1 MAKKSKTAAPIEY
14 PPLPTTMPPLGAHQS
29 TSGGFY
35 KSVDLARRSTC
46 QCVQIFTNAPS
57 QWAITPVTPEV
68 STAVQSDGFLTKNN
82 NQWKGKPITPDEA
95 ERFKNALAEKGITHP
110 TSHNSYL
117 INMAA
122 PNDELWEKSLHAMAE
137 ELRRAAILGIPYVV
151 AHPGSFTSSSEEAG
165 LQRIIQALDEVHNMT
180 ADINTVTLLETTAG
194 QGSNL
199 GHRFEH
205 IATIMSGVKK
215 PERLAVCVDTC
226 HIFAAGYP
234 ITKEADYQNTFKE
247 FDTVI
252 GLNQIKAF
260 HLNDSKKGLG
270 SRVDRHEHI
279 GKGEIGLDGFRWLMN
294 DPRFKQIPM
303 YLETPKDD
311 GGEEGIKLDAENLA
325 VLRGL
330 CTG

>member
-1 MAKKSKTAAPIEY
+1 MPANKESAC
-14 PPLPTTMPPLGAHQS
+14 PPLGAHQS
-29 TSGGFY
+29 ISGGYY
-35 KSVDLARRSTC
+35 KSVDLAVASTC
-46 QCVQIFTNAPS
+46 AVVQIF
-57 QWAITPVTPEV
+57 
-68 STAVQSDGFLTKNN
+68 TKNN
-82 NQWKGKPITPDEA
+82 NQWKGKPITPEEA
-95 ERFKNALAEKGITHP
+95 DRFKKTLVEKGITHP
-110 TSHNSYL
+110 LSHDSYL

-137 ELRRAAILGIPYVV
+137 ELRRASILGIPYVV
-151 AHPGSFTSSSEEAG
+151 AHPGSYTSSSEEAG
-165 LQRIIQALDEVHNMT
+165 LQRIIQALDEVHDMT
-180 ADINTVTLLETTAG
+180 ADISTITLLETTAG
-194 QGSNL
+194 QGTNL

-205 IATIMSGVKK
+205 IATIINGVKK

-226 HIFAAGYP
+226 HIFSAGYP

-252 GLNQIKAF
+252 GIKQIKAF

-294 DPRFKQIPM
+294 DSRFKQIPM

-325 VLRGL
+325 VLRSL
-330 CTG
+330 CTS